1 MSPTT
6 PVRDLRLGRLR
17 LVTLTDQI
25 AESIGDELDVDE
37 GGVAIAKRRPRKFS
51 FVIPI
56 HGATDP
62 NPYQLAQRL
71 RRQVRAA
78 MENATYRDGALYMA
92 FTPDPELNGW
102 MSVGS
107 GQIQYKDGGV
117 TFGEYQLELDT
128 AFRIGSLRTHRP
140 ARRVELYDRTLPT
153 TFRDARSIITGTDFA
168 ALRGTRTGPYLATGQ
183 PTYLPVG
190 AMDPLATAAFNYSRA
205 LVTTQARAGI
215 DGAGSFVTG
224 LQHGNVVSYEQA
236 ENQQNLGDVVV
247 WDRQGVTNPTVPLA
261 LTNLVPNPSFETDL
275 AGWGNSDVFLSSGV
289 LTRVTSQ
296 AFAGNAA
303 LQVVTAAGTQDT
315 SGAQAEVPGTFKAG
329 TTYTFSV
336 YAKGAVG
343 GESLGFVFGSNNG
356 RDLGYL
362 GTQTVSADW
371 VRYSVTWTPNA
382 DRSDVVCV
390 VRNDAA
396 TAATYYVDAVMV
408 TQGPAAVAYSDGDTP
423 GWVWNGTPGSSTST
437 LASSYTASD
446 PQANYGWEEV
456 YGPDQP
462 LTANDCV
469 VVANGV
475 CRIRFVAST
484 TSLAV
489 DTYVPGTGYVEQGRI
504 TIWDSVA
511 QDAYT
516 QQTQPVAAN
525 SGAYGTVIEWTPER
539 AVIRLSTYRSST
551 DSTFRIDTYIT
562 LQRGWSGPRVEAYA
576 TSSTTTT
583 PGVQLRWTPN
593 LAIAMTLAGPS
604 GSLLVNW
611 ANVATGPT
619 FQSVREPWVLQ
630 SPASPS
636 AGTRGYAVVSIQSLA
651 RYPTYTDNAAYGQ
664 GRQSVGVAARYGEA
678 QTTTGVY
685 GYVSLHLGFPI
696 AEADGT
702 FALSNAAGTGPQD
715 RAGHALW
722 SAHGVPTMVARA

>member
-1 MSPTT
+1 MPAT

-56 HGATDP
+56 NGATDP

-153 TFRDARSIITGTDFA
+153 TFRDARSTITGTDFA
-168 ALRGTRTGPYLATGQ
+168 ALRGTGTGPYLATGQ
-183 PTYLPVG
+183 PTFLPVG
-190 AMDPLATAAFNYSRA
+190 AADPLATAAFNYSRA
-205 LVTTQARAGI
+205 LVTAQARAGI
-215 DGAGSFVTG
+215 DGAGSFVSG

-236 ENQQNLGDVVV
+236 ENRQNVGDVVI
-247 WDRQGVTNPTVPLA
+247 WDRRGIAPTVPPA

-275 AGWGNSDVFLSSGV
+275 TGWAASGAVLNPGATITRTTAQAYVGSASMKVVTTAAVAYEGAGITLGGTFRAGVAYTLSVYLKG
-289 LTRVTSQ
+289 
-296 AFAGNAA
+296 AAGGEA
-303 LQVVTAAGTQDT
+303 LQLILSDSFSDTASSAVNVTNAWAR
-315 SGAQAEVPGTFKAG
+315 
-329 TTYTFSV
+329 YT
-336 YAKGAVG
+336 
-343 GESLGFVFGSNNG
+343 L
-356 RDLGYL
+356 
-362 GTQTVSADW
+362 
-371 VRYSVTWTPNA
+371 TWTPSA
-382 DRSDVVCV
+382 DRT
-390 VRNDAA
+390 
-396 TAATYYVDAVMV
+396 TAYAIIRTTGALAETVIVDAVMV
-408 TQGPAAVAYSDGDTP
+408 TPASAAVAYGDGDQP
-423 GWVWNGTPGSSTST
+423 GWVWNGTPQNSTST
-437 LASSYTASD
+437 LATDAD

-469 VVANGV
+469 VVGNGL
-475 CRIRFVAST
+475 CRIRYVAAT

-489 DTYVPGTGYVEQGRI
+489 DTYVAGTGYVEQGRV

-525 SGAYGTVIEWTPER
+525 SGAYGTVIEYTPER
-539 AVIRLSTYRSST
+539 AVIRLSTYRSPT
-551 DSTFRIDTYIT
+551 DATFRIDTYVT
-562 LQRGWSGPRVEAYA
+562 LQRGWTGPRIEAYA
-576 TSSTTTT
+576 TSSATTT

-593 LAIAMTLAGPS
+593 TPAAMVLTGPT
-604 GSLLVNW
+604 GSLLTPW
-611 ANVATGPT
+611 APVATGPT
-619 FQSVREPWVLQ
+619 FQSVGEPWVLQ
-630 SPASPS
+630 SPASS
-636 AGTRGYAVVSIQSLA
+636 SLGSQGYAIVSIQSLA
-651 RYPTYTDNAAYGQ
+651 RYPTYTDSAAYGDNVN
-664 GRQSVGVAARYGEA
+664 RNSVAVAARYGEA
-678 QTTTGVY
+678 QTATGVY

-696 AEADGT
+696 AGANGT
-702 FALSNAAGTGPQD
+702 FAASNAAGTGPQD

-722 SAHGVPTMVARA
+722 DARGIPTMVGR